1 MNKLII
7 FFKGM
12 VEKWLQQVEEMMI
25 MSLRFVIK
33 DAVAAY
39 ANSIRKKWVVE
50 WPGQV
55 VICSSQVYWTQDVE
69 MAIEKNTLQV

>member
-1 MNKLII
+1 
-7 FFKGM
+7 M

-33 DAVAAY
+33 DAVGAY
-39 ANSIRKKWVVE
+39 LNSLRKKWVVE

-69 MAIEKNTLQV
+69 MAIEKNTLKVNMIE